1 MLYTCSIYKG
11 NIGPISPCSGCIWRS
26 KDESGEKVER
36 ERRLVWAHD
45 DNVP

>member
-1 MLYTCSIYKG
+1 MLYTCSIYKC

-26 KDESGEKVER
+26 KDESGEKVEQ
-36 ERRLVWAHD
+36 ERRFVWAHD